1 MTDDPTLAR
10 QFAAA
15 GDDGRIV
22 AVDSVAAQ
30 DFAIAALDHEVAR
43 RDREIAT
50 YDRAVGAELSHSS
63 DQLAARL
70 RALV

>member
-1 MTDDPTLAR
+1 MADDPTLAR
-10 QFAAA
+10 LFARA

-30 DFAIAALDHEVAR
+30 DFAIAALDREAAR
-43 RDREIAT
+43 RDREIAA
-50 YDRAVGAELSHSS
+50 YDRAVAAELRHGS

-70 RALV
+70 RAFM

>member
-10 QFAAA
+10 QFARA
-15 GDDGRIV
+15 GDDGCIV

-30 DFAIAALDHEVAR
+30 DFAIAALDHAVAR
-43 RDREIAT
+43 RDREIAS
-50 YDRAVGAELSHSS
+50 YDRAVAAELRHGS

-70 RALV
+70 RAFI

>member
-1 MTDDPTLAR
+1 MTDDPTLTR
-10 QFAAA
+10 QFAHA

-30 DFAIAALDHEVAR
+30 DFAIAALDHAVAR
-43 RDREIAT
+43 RDREIAS
-50 YDRAVGAELSHSS
+50 YDRAVAAELRHGS

-70 RALV
+70 RAFI